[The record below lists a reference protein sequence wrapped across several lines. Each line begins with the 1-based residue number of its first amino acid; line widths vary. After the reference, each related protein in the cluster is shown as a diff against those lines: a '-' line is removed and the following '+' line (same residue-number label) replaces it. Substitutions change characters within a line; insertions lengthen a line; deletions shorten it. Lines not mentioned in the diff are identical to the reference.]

1 AVFFAVFFAGAFFTA
16 FLVALRAM
24 CFPLFKGCRAL
35 KLNETGGKPRLFRR
49 VPPSAHEICQPNL
62 ERALIE
68 PGENP
73 PKPAFFAGFLCL

>member
-35 KLNETGGKPRLFRR
+35 KLNETGGNMGFSGPFSPPAHR
-49 VPPSAHEICQPNL
+49 VMP
-62 ERALIE
+62 LIS
-68 PGENP
+68 
-73 PKPAFFAGFLCL
+73 